1 VNLPLACAQLTHSG
15 LWYDWDMITWLNVQG
30 AVSPVE
36 CKFLFEFVVQR
47 IVLMNLPGFESFCP
61 GRC

>member
-1 VNLPLACAQLTHSG
+1 
-15 LWYDWDMITWLNVQG
+15 MITWLNVQG

-36 CKFLFEFVVQR
+36 CKCLFEFIVQR
-47 IVLMNLPGFESFCP
+47 RVLMTLPGFESFCP